1 MKFII
6 RAICLVLFISLSI
19 VKTNAQ
25 NSIKGVDGNTVK
37 IMELDKRIQFLMDS
51 VEMAGLSLAIINDNE
66 IVYHNVYGVQNLI
79 TKQPVETQSIFEGA
93 SLSKPIFAY
102 FAMKMVDKGVLDLD
116 KPMHEYFPHPAIV
129 SESQESYKSIT
140 PRMILSHSSGFPNF
154 SHGQPISL
162 PFEPGTD
169 FLYSG
174 EGYQYLAAIIGSL
187 NGVQWRDKFNK
198 IFEDEVTKPLGMPNT
213 SFLWND
219 HIEEHKV
226 FGHKEGEPTDN
237 GLGGWSGK
245 TFNAFSSIHSEA
257 YEYAHFIQAMLKREG
272 LSEDSF
278 NQMLAAENKFKP
290 NNDLFKETGQ
300 NAWGLG
306 FTQKPS
312 ENGLMHL
319 HTGNNHDFQAYTMF
333 IMEKGYGIVLF
344 SNSDRLLPLVQ
355 GLDTVLGTQF

>member
-1 MKFII
+1 
-6 RAICLVLFISLSI
+6 
-19 VKTNAQ
+19 
-25 NSIKGVDGNTVK
+25 
-37 IMELDKRIQFLMDS
+37 
-51 VEMAGLSLAIINDNE
+51 
-66 IVYHNVYGVQNLI
+66 
-79 TKQPVETQSIFEGA
+79 
-93 SLSKPIFAY
+93 
-102 FAMKMVDKGVLDLD
+102 MV
-116 KPMHEYFPHPAIV
+116 
-129 SESQESYKSIT
+129 
-140 PRMILSHSSGFPNF
+140 LSHSSGFPNF
-154 SHGQPISL
+154 SHGEPISL

-174 EGYQYLAAIIGSL
+174 EAYQYLAAIIGSL

-219 HIEEHKV
+219 HIEKHKV
-226 FGHKEGEPTDN
+226 FGHKEGKPTDN

-272 LSEDSF
+272 LSKDSF

-290 NNDLFKETGQ
+290 TNDLLKETGQ
-300 NAWGLG
+300 KAWGLG
-306 FTQKPS
+306 FAQKPS
-312 ENGLMHL
+312 KNGLMHL

-355 GLDTVLGTQF
+355 GLDHVLGTQF